1 MVRYFPFNR
10 IFHSV
15 EMTILAFVAALG
27 DAFVGGVE
35 VTRVLVLA
43 MLALAVLTV
52 VGHVLAIL
60 SSTKLRSPA

>member
-1 MVRYFPFNR
+1 
-10 IFHSV
+10 
-15 EMTILAFVAALG
+15 
-27 DAFVGGVE
+27 VGGVE